1 MVAWEVR
8 ARLTL
13 YRWLAHAHC
22 TIMAEG
28 PPNEQFQHSVYP
40 GVAGRLRS
48 MRSGSGVQAFRGW
61 RVDEGESASSK
72 ARELR
77 EQAAVAMAESGRLA
91 QEAAAWEA
99 GAEGERRV
107 AEALSGLADG
117 PNVLVLHDRL
127 LRPGRSQANLDH
139 IVVSPGGAHLIDA
152 KNWAGNV
159 TVYQG
164 SLWRHKADGQGGRSS
179 ECMNAQ
185 VDQVRRMAEA
195 METISSCVVDP
206 VLCIAGHNAHAFGT
220 DQLIRGVHVVAV
232 DRIAHWLASRERTLP
247 DADVHVLAHKL
258 EGLFPQATGFWSSPT
273 TAPDAG
279 KRNQSNRGS
288 RSTPNW
294 TNRGAP
300 PRTAHSSR
308 RRQTEKPRVAKG
320 CLGLLAMMA
329 MLLFGGPLLIKAA
342 PLLAAAVT
350 QLATNSPVSPSN
362 ALAQPGQPSKLP
374 TGGPGSTSEP
384 PCRVLT
390 ESAVGKAIGVRVYP
404 VATSL
409 PDTCQ
414 WGLRLDDP
422 STVVASA
429 STGWLPSQNILANK
443 AKRAI
448 YKDGIG
454 QLDVTINVPQF
465 AAVPGSKVPATRITQ
480 PIQISLVP
488 SRIDK
493 TGRKFSNDQARNLIT
508 KWAQQVATVMPQGPG
523 ADSIHF

>member
-13 YRWLAHAHC
+13 YRWLAHARS

-28 PPNEQFQHSVYP
+28 PPSEQFQHSVYP

-61 RVDEGESASSK
+61 RVDEGGSASSK

-99 GAEGERRV
+99 GAEGERCV

-139 IVVSPGGAHLIDA
+139 VVVSPGGAFLVDA

-164 SLWRHKADGQGGRSS
+164 SLWRHKPDGQGGRSS

-185 VDQVRRMAEA
+185 VDKVRRMAEA
-195 METISSCVVDP
+195 METLSSCVVDP
-206 VLCIAGHNAHAFGT
+206 VLCLTGRNAHAFGP
-220 DQLIRGVHVVAV
+220 DQLIRGVHVVPV
-232 DRIAHWLASRERTLP
+232 DQIAHWLFGRQRIQP
-247 DADVHVLAHKL
+247 DEAVPLLAQKL
-258 EGLFPQATGFWSSPT
+258 EGLFPQATGPWSSLTP
-273 TAPDAG
+273 APNTG
-279 KRNQSNRGS
+279 RRIKSNRSFG
-288 RSTPNW
+288 STPSW
-294 TNRGAP
+294 TNASAWQRAAP
-300 PRTAHSSR
+300 SSR
-308 RRQTEKPRVAKG
+308 RRRTEKPRVAKG

-329 MLLFGGPLLIKAA
+329 IFLFGVPLLIQAV
-342 PLLAAAVT
+342 PLLVAAVT
-350 QLATNSPVSPSN
+350 NVGTSPSASPN
-362 ALAQPGQPSKLP
+362 ALTQPGQPTTAP
-374 TGGPGSTSEP
+374 TGSPGSASEP

-390 ESAVGKAIGVRVYP
+390 EAAISKALGVRVYP

-414 WGLRLDDP
+414 WGLRLDDQ

-429 STGWLPSQNILANK
+429 STGWIPSLNTLANK

-454 QLDVTINVPQF
+454 SLDVTISVPQF
-465 AAVPGSKVPATRITQ
+465 AAVPGSSVPAARITQ

-488 SRIDK
+488 NRLGKS
-493 TGRKFSNDQARNLIT
+493 GRKFSDDQARNLVT
-508 KWAQQVATVMPQGPG
+508 RWAQQVATAMPQGPG
-523 ADSIHF
+523 ADSIHFR